1 MKKSQRVERPGLIE
15 RFSQL
20 LDRLSE
26 YLSQRKGLL
35 PIVGVIL
42 VLANFGLQFLPFGWV
57 SQSNLLLHL
66 GVVIAIIGFLLAWA
80 L

>member
-1 MKKSQRVERPGLIE
+1 MSAFN
-15 RFSQL
+15 RF

-35 PIVGVIL
+35 PLVGILLVVLNLVVKFLLRESWLAESDLFLHFGVIL
-42 VLANFGLQFLPFGWV
+42 
-57 SQSNLLLHL
+57 
-66 GVVIAIIGFLLAWA
+66 AIFGFLLAWA